1 MHRMLRLPQKSRVM
15 NMKKTV
21 LLCII
26 CFGLV
31 VICGCDTLPETVTS
45 MLEEIVAQE
54 ESVSPSP
61 EPTATVTPTPEP
73 TAMVTVT
80 PTPSPEPTPT
90 ATPTPT
96 PEPTATATP
105 SPSPE
110 PTATPT
116 PEPTATPTP
125 EPTATATPTPEP
137 TATPTPTA
145 TATPSLTPV
154 PAEKEEPEAG
164 LSDLD
169 MDLVSAWFSENIEQS
184 SPEVQAQV
192 QSYFI
197 LNFSRQ
203 SFGNL
208 LRGIQNIL
216 VQSGKDAYIPQSF
229 FDELNSYD
237 KATQDEIKVYILQNF
252 MTMTLEDILAGVR
265 DILDKSKE

>member
-1 MHRMLRLPQKSRVM
+1 
-15 NMKKTV
+15 
-21 LLCII
+21 
-26 CFGLV
+26 
-31 VICGCDTLPETVTS
+31 
-45 MLEEIVAQE
+45 MLEEIAAQE
-54 ESVSPSP
+54 EPVS
-61 EPTATVTPTPEP
+61 
-73 TAMVTVT
+73 
-80 PTPSPEPTPT
+80 PSPEPTPT
-90 ATPTPT
+90 ATPTATVT
-96 PEPTATATP
+96 PTP
-105 SPSPE
+105 SP
-110 PTATPT
+110 
-116 PEPTATPTP
+116 
-125 EPTATATPTPEP
+125 
-137 TATPTPTA
+137 
-145 TATPSLTPV
+145 TPV
-154 PAEKEEPEAG
+154 PSEEEEPELG